1 GRDLRPVG
9 DVRALAGRALE
20 EARTRVRRAQE
31 QARGPHARAAPPAH
45 AGAAPDGEVRRALDA
60 GVDQPLRAAGR
71 GVDLR
76 HRAHTGSVHQSLAPA
91 ARSGEG
97 PFLQRERGRDCRGD
111 RGDDGRRVGSRERR
125 AGRGRALARAD
136 AAGLKRSTRA
146 EIVER
151 GVQFARDV
159 RSSPAQEG
167 GSMQRSKLLWLAAAL
182 TVFTALEAPQVVHA
196 QSRSVDIRTPH
207 RGQRPFQLDIHGG
220 LTWWGWGAATGAR
233 FGIPIL
239 NNGFVPSINNAVYIN
254 FGVDFY
260 WTRRYHDSRG
270 WHYGAGVGFPV
281 ALHWEF
287 YFNENWS
294 AFVEL

>member
-1 GRDLRPVG
+1 
-9 DVRALAGRALE
+9 
-20 EARTRVRRAQE
+20 
-31 QARGPHARAAPPAH
+31 
-45 AGAAPDGEVRRALDA
+45 
-60 GVDQPLRAAGR
+60 
-71 GVDLR
+71 
-76 HRAHTGSVHQSLAPA
+76 
-91 ARSGEG
+91 
-97 PFLQRERGRDCRGD
+97 
-111 RGDDGRRVGSRERR
+111 
-125 AGRGRALARAD
+125 
-136 AAGLKRSTRA
+136 
-146 EIVER
+146 
-151 GVQFARDV
+151 
-159 RSSPAQEG
+159 
-167 GSMQRSKLLWLAAAL
+167 M
-182 TVFTALEAPQVVHA
+182 HA

-294 AFVEL
+294 AFVELGVNVFLHPRFVHGDAPWDIYEGGYWFLGQVGGRFHINEWFALTLRVGTPYTSFGITFLF